1 MLDISRVFAFVLNVS
16 FLLAF
21 LYFLQSRFTLDINI
35 LLLSLIAIL
44 LSAINANPAFQ
55 ITGAALIIISEI
67 DRREYRIPDV
77 FTKSAL
83 FALSL
88 LLREQISL
96 LIVAW
101 AWICLAYIIT
111 TFAPHAFGRGDVK
124 LIGALILLNG
134 YFDVGNEFNF
144 LVILLFIASFL
155 ALPAALFR
163 KFRGLP
169 GKFPFAPAITGA
181 WLLLSAGT
189 VA

>member
-1 MLDISRVFAFVLNVS
+1 MLNVS

-21 LYFLQSRFTLDINI
+21 LYFLQSRFTLHLNFS
-35 LLLSLIAIL
+35 LLSLMAIL
-44 LSAINANPAFQ
+44 LSAINTNPVFQ
-55 ITGAALIIISEI
+55 ITGAVLIIISEI
-67 DRREYRIPDV
+67 DRREFRIPDV

-83 FALSL
+83 FTLSL
-88 LLREQISL
+88 LLREQITL
-96 LIVAW
+96 LILAW
-101 AWICLAYIIT
+101 AWICVAYIVT

-124 LIGALILLNG
+124 LIGALVLLNG
-134 YFDVGNEFNF
+134 YFRVGNEVNF
-144 LVILLFIASFL
+144 LFILLFVASVL

-169 GKFPFAPAITGA
+169 GKFPFAPAIAGA